1 MQGRMQETEMLD
13 IPGSVT
19 TEPEVLE
26 IMVWLAANEVSGVV
40 KIKYEELDRFLSS
53 NPVNVRVENGQ
64 VTVDLH
70 VIAKPNQSLLRLGRE
85 VQREVTRTI
94 QQMIGMSVNAVHV
107 HIDDVFYPQA
117 ETILEATAAQRD

>member
-1 MQGRMQETEMLD
+1 MQENEVLD

-53 NPVNVRVENGQ
+53 KPVSVTVEHGQ
-64 VTVDLH
+64 VTADLH
-70 VIAKPNQSLLRLGRE
+70 VIAKPNQSLLRLGRKI
-85 VQREVTRTI
+85 QREVIRTI
-94 QQMIGMSVNAVHV
+94 QQMVGMPVNAVHV
-107 HIDDVFYPQA
+107 HIDDVVYPNA
-117 ETILEATAAQRD
+117 EPVAEATAA